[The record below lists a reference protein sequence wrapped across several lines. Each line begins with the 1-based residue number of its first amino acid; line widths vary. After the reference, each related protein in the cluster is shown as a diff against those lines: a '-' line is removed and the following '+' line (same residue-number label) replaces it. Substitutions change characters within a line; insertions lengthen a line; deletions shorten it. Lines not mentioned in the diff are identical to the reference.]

1 MVLVTQW
8 GRSFYSILLLASTKA
23 QGAAEVS
30 CFGTSPS
37 PSGYTTWTIRNLTNQ
52 GGGRIIIS
60 GQASCV
66 LNLSDILHQIK
77 RIYYIVVLKGFVS
90 SRILFPKPGLGKRA
104 QPTFRAVQL
113 TVFCVYVCVFISH
126 LLPLTERWC
135 DCSFRLLQLPQVK
148 LLSRFFFICFC

>member
-1 MVLVTQW
+1 MGSIFLLSCCSLQQKPKELLKFPVLVRAPALQDTQR
-8 GRSFYSILLLASTKA
+8 GRYATLLT
-23 QGAAEVS
+23 
-30 CFGTSPS
+30 
-37 PSGYTTWTIRNLTNQ
+37 R
-52 GGGRIIIS
+52 GGRIIIS

-126 LLPLTERWC
+126 LLPFTERWC
-135 DCSFRLLQLPQVK
+135 DCSFRRLQLPQVK
-148 LLSRFFFICFC
+148 LLSRLFFLICFC